1 MADPSKIKARASRS
15 SGSAP
20 LESSGAGAACADDS
34 EKKSPTV
41 TIRLTLEQRQMLDA
55 EVVRTHRSLSDL
67 AREALFV
74 GLKAGF
80 RPSAAPRLAPVRR
93 RAYVPED
100 PALIAAVW
108 MVGAQAELLQR
119 TIEQCRTTG
128 GILEMA
134 KVLLLLRSIE
144 YAASRAMPPLWRRWE
159 EDYDDA
165 EPAIRRKTE
174 RPQKP
179 NSLALNKAQVTD
191 ATGASTNG
199 ESRC

>member
-1 MADPSKIKARASRS
+1 MADASKIKAQASRS
-15 SGSAP
+15 SGSRP
-20 LESSGAGAACADDS
+20 LESTGAGAACAGES
-34 EKKSPTV
+34 SKKFPTV

-80 RPSAAPRLAPVRR
+80 KPSAVPRLAPVRR

-100 PALIAAVW
+100 PALIAAVQ

-128 GILEMA
+128 DILEMA

-144 YAASRAMPPLWRRWE
+144 HAASRAMPPLWRRWE
-159 EDYDDA
+159 EDYDNA
-165 EPAIRRKTE
+165 EPAIRCKTE
-174 RPQKP
+174 RPQNT
-179 NSLALNKAQVTD
+179 NSLALGKVQGTD
-191 ATGASTNG
+191 ATSVNAHG